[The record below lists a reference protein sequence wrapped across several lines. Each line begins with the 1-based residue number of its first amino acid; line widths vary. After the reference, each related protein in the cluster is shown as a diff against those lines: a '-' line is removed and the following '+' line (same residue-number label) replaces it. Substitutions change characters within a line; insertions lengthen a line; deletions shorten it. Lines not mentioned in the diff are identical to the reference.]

1 MSVSFHAGGR
11 ACPLIKIGYSRR
23 LPTLKPKILLDFL
36 LKVFL
41 RATLKFLKLVT
52 VIIVTNVH
60 DKCNYRIL

>member
-23 LPTLKPKILLDFL
+23 PPTLKPKILLDFL

-41 RATLKFLKLVT
+41 RTTLKLPKMIT

>member
-41 RATLKFLKLVT
+41 RATLKT
-52 VIIVTNVH
+52 PRMISVIIVCYVH
-60 DKCNYRIL
+60 DKCNYRML